1 MKRQNRRNN
10 QKADMSEQ
18 ERILHTLHHIQI
30 QLISAQSGFA
40 NETDEALID
49 SYIYEIYALHKQYEY
64 WLRRAKELAVDG
76 RAKIS

>member
-1 MKRQNRRNN
+1 MKRHNRPT
-10 QKADMSEQ
+10 DLSEQ
-18 ERILHTLHHIQI
+18 ERILRTLHSIQI

-49 SYIYEIYALHKQYEY
+49 SYIYEIHALHKQYEY
-64 WLRRAKELAVDG
+64 WLRRAKELAIHG

>member
-49 SYIYEIYALHKQYEY
+49 SYIYEIHALHKQYEY

>member
-1 MKRQNRRNN
+1 MKRHNRT
-10 QKADMSEQ
+10 AELSEQ

-49 SYIYEIYALHKQYEY
+49 SYIYEIHALHKQYEY
-64 WLRRAKELAVDG
+64 WLRRAKELSIHV
-76 RAKIS
+76 REKIS